1 MKKPVIICV
10 DDEQTI
16 LDSLEID
23 LLKAFEDKYLIETAQ
38 SGEEALELLSEL
50 LAEQYEV
57 PVVISDQIMPNM
69 KGDELLRSVH
79 AISPN
84 TLKIML
90 TGQADLEAV
99 ANAINYAKLYRYI
112 PKPWQCDDLKLTV
125 TEAIYRYFQDQKL
138 AEKQIELQEMNQE
151 LAKLN
156 RKQAMLIAKLHEN
169 ESRLTQYLEAMPL
182 GVCVLDANGQ
192 SFYANQKAREVFGKG
207 TVPHI
212 NSEQKAAIY
221 QFYKAGT
228 NQRCPVEDLPIMQAL
243 RGESVRTEG
252 VEIRTGDK
260 IIPVESW
267 ATPIYDSI
275 GDISYGII
283 AFTDITERKQAE
295 AALVQAEEKYRRIFE
310 NALEGIFQT
319 ATDGKLISAN
329 PALAQIYGYDSPEEL
344 LASVNDIER
353 QLYVEPNRRQ
363 EFFALMEQYGTLS
376 EFESEVYRRDGSII
390 WISEDARTVFDARGE
405 VLYYQGFAEDIT
417 LRRVVDVE
425 RLRFTNDL
433 EKALVAQEKLNE
445 ALSESESRLTQFLEA
460 MPVGIFVVDGKGK
473 PFYMNSWGERILAQG
488 LISDVGTDKFPEA
501 YHFYNAGTN
510 QLYPIDLQPIMR
522 ALRGEFVRMDDL
534 EIHGSDRIVPIE
546 VWATPIYDERKNIVY
561 AIAAFQDITERQE
574 VETERRQFTNELQKA
589 LAAEEKLTDAYGRF
603 VPHEFLH
610 FLGYESILEVKL
622 GDQVQKEMSVLFSDI
637 RDFTSLSETMTPAEN
652 FQFINAYLSRMEPA
666 ITQNFGFIDKYIG
679 DAIMALFDGSA
690 DDAVKAGIA
699 MLEELNE
706 YNISRNRPDCPPLQ
720 IGIGINTGS
729 LMLGTVGGQSRMDST
744 VISDA
749 VNLAS
754 RVETLTKEYGVSM
767 LITQNTFIELN
778 DIYDLRLIDR
788 VTVKGKS
795 QMVTVY
801 EVFAADPPELR
812 QKKLETKTL
821 FEEALVLYNSDRCVE
836 ATRFF
841 SGCLQINPTDNVAQ
855 IYMQR
860 CLKRVLPP
868 VIIPF

>member
-38 SGEEALELLSEL
+38 SGEEALELLAEL
-50 LAEQYEV
+50 LAQNYEV
-57 PVVISDQIMPNM
+57 PLIISDHIMPNM
-69 KGDELLRSVH
+69 KGDELLRNVH
-79 AISPN
+79 AISPKSL
-84 TLKIML
+84 TIML
-90 TGQADLEAV
+90 TGQANLEAV
-99 ANAINYAKLYRYI
+99 TNAINYAKLYRYI
-112 PKPWQCDDLKLTV
+112 AKPWQSDDLKLTA
-125 TEAIYRYFQDQKL
+125 TEAIYRYYQDKQL
-138 AEKQIELQEMNQE
+138 AEKQVELQEMNQE

-156 RKQAMLIAKLHEN
+156 RKQAMLIAALHEN

-228 NQRCPVEDLPIMQAL
+228 NERCPVEELPIMQAL
-243 RGESVRTEG
+243 RGENVRTEG
-252 VEIRTGDK
+252 VEIRTGNK
-260 IIPVESW
+260 VIPVESW

-295 AALVQAEEKYRRIFE
+295 TALVQAEEKYRQIFE

-319 ATDGKLISAN
+319 APDGKVLSAN
-329 PALAQIYGYDSPEEL
+329 PALAQIYGYDSHEEL
-344 LASVNDIER
+344 IANVNDIQREF
-353 QLYVEPNRRQ
+353 YVQPHRRQ
-363 EFFALMEQYGTLS
+363 EFFALMEQYGSVS
-376 EFESEVYRRDGSII
+376 EFESEVYRRDGSAI
-390 WISEDARTVFDARGE
+390 WISEDARTVFDASSE

-417 LRRVVDVE
+417 LRRLVDGE

-433 EKALVAQEKLNE
+433 EKALVAEEKLNE
-445 ALSESESRLTQFLEA
+445 ALLESENRLTQLLEA
-460 MPVGIFVVDGKGK
+460 VPVGIFVVDGIGK
-473 PFYMNSWGERILAQG
+473 PCYMNSWAEKILGKG
-488 LISDVGTDKFPEA
+488 LIFDVIPSTFSEV
-501 YHFYNAGTN
+501 YQTYCAGTN
-510 QLYPIDLQPIMR
+510 ELYPSEMQPIMR
-522 ALRGEFVRMDDL
+522 ALQGEVVHADDA
-534 EIHGSDRIVPIE
+534 EIHHPERIVPIE

-561 AIAAFQDITERQE
+561 AIAVFQDITERQE
-574 VETERRQFTNELQKA
+574 VETERQKFTNELEKA

-603 VPHEFLH
+603 VPHQFLH
-610 FLGYESILEVKL
+610 FLGYESILDVKL
-622 GDQVQKEMSVLFSDI
+622 GDQVQKEMSVMFSDI
-637 RDFTSLSETMTPAEN
+637 RDFTALSEQMNPEEN

-666 ITQNFGFIDKYIG
+666 ITKNFGFIDKYIG
-679 DAIMALFDGSA
+679 DAIMALFNDSA

-699 MLEELNE
+699 MLEQLNE
-706 YNISRNRPDCPPLQ
+706 YNSSRSRPDRPPLQ

-754 RVETLTKEYGVSM
+754 RVENLTKEYGVSM
-767 LITQNTFIELN
+767 LITDNTFIQLN
-778 DIYDLRLIDR
+778 DIYDFRLIDR

-795 QMVTVY
+795 QLVTIY
-801 EVFAADPPELR
+801 EIFTADPPEVR
-812 QKKLETKTL
+812 QKKLDTKIT
-821 FEEALVLYNSDRCVE
+821 FEEGLVLYNKQRFME
-836 ATRFF
+836 ARRLF
-841 SGCLQINPTDNVAQ
+841 SECKQINREDKVAQ

-860 CLKRVLPP
+860 CVKRA
-868 VIIPF
+868 IYSI

>member
-38 SGEEALELLSEL
+38 SGAEALELLSEL

-69 KGDELLRSVH
+69 KGDELLRSVY

-84 TLKIML
+84 SLKIML

-112 PKPWQCDDLKLTV
+112 PKPWQSEDLKLTV
-125 TEAIYRYFQDQKL
+125 TEAIYRYFQDKQL

-243 RGESVRTEG
+243 RGESVRTES

-344 LASVNDIER
+344 IASVNDIER
-353 QLYVEPNRRQ
+353 QFYVAPNRRQ

-417 LRRVVDVE
+417 LRRLVDVE

-473 PFYMNSWGERILAQG
+473 PFYMNSWGQRILAQG

-510 QLYPIDLQPIMR
+510 QLYPLDLQPIMR

-754 RVETLTKEYGVSM
+754 RVENLTKEYGVSM

-868 VIIPF
+868 T

>member
-69 KGDELLRSVH
+69 KGDELLRSIY

-243 RGESVRTEG
+243 RGESIRTEG

-344 LASVNDIER
+344 IASVNDIER

-363 EFFALMEQYGTLS
+363 EFFALMEKYGSLS

-433 EKALVAQEKLNE
+433 ENALVAQEKLNE

-473 PFYMNSWGERILAQG
+473 PFYMNSWGQRILAQG
-488 LISDVGTDKFPEA
+488 LISDVGTDQFPEA
-501 YHFYNAGTN
+501 YHFYDAGTN

-574 VETERRQFTNELQKA
+574 VETERCQFTNELQKA

-699 MLEELNE
+699 MLKELYE

-754 RVETLTKEYGVSM
+754 RVENLTKEYGVSM
-767 LITQNTFIELN
+767 LITHNTFIELN

-821 FEEALVLYNSDRCVE
+821 FEQALVLYNSDRCVE

-868 VIIPF
+868 T

>member
-57 PVVISDQIMPNM
+57 PLVISDQIMPNM
-69 KGDELLRSVH
+69 KGDELLRRVH

-112 PKPWQCDDLKLTV
+112 PKPWQCEDLKLTV
-125 TEAIYRYFQDQKL
+125 TEAIYRYFQDKQL

-192 SFYANQKAREVFGKG
+192 SFYANQKARKVFGKG

-344 LASVNDIER
+344 IASVNDIER
-353 QLYVEPNRRQ
+353 QFYVAPNRRQ
-363 EFFALMEQYGTLS
+363 EFLALMEKYGTLS

-425 RLRFTNDL
+425 RLKFTNDL
-433 EKALVAQEKLNE
+433 ETALVAQEKLNE

-501 YHFYNAGTN
+501 YHFYDAGTN

-679 DAIMALFDGSA
+679 DAIMALFNGSA

-778 DIYDLRLIDR
+778 DFYDLRLIDR

-868 VIIPF
+868 T

>member
-57 PVVISDQIMPNM
+57 PLVISDQIMPNM

-112 PKPWQCDDLKLTV
+112 PKPWQCDDLKLTA

-344 LASVNDIER
+344 IASVNDIER

-363 EFFALMEQYGTLS
+363 EFFALMEKYGTLS

-417 LRRVVDVE
+417 LRRLVDVE

-666 ITQNFGFIDKYIG
+666 ITHNFGFIDKYIG

-778 DIYDLRLIDR
+778 DFYDLRLIDR

-868 VIIPF
+868 A

>member
-10 DDEQTI
+10 DDEPTI

-57 PVVISDQIMPNM
+57 PLVISDHIMPNM

-90 TGQADLEAV
+90 TGQADLDAV

-112 PKPWQCDDLKLTV
+112 PKPWQSDDLKLTV
-125 TEAIYRYFQDQKL
+125 TEAIYRYFQDKQL

-151 LAKLN
+151 LAKLS

-228 NQRCPVEDLPIMQAL
+228 NERCPVEELPIMRAL
-243 RGESVRTEG
+243 RGENVRTES
-252 VEIRTGDK
+252 VEIRTGNK

-267 ATPIYDSI
+267 ATPIYDSL

-319 ATDGKLISAN
+319 SPDGNLISAN

-344 LASVNDIER
+344 MASVNDIEW
-353 QLYVEPNRRQ
+353 QLYVLPHRRQ
-363 EFFALMEQYGTLS
+363 EFFALMEQYGTVS

-390 WISEDARTVFDARGE
+390 WISEDARTVFDASDE

-417 LRRVVDVE
+417 LRRLVDVE

-433 EKALVAQEKLNE
+433 ETALIAEEKLNE
-445 ALSESESRLTQFLEA
+445 ALSESENRLSQLLEA
-460 MPVGIFVVDGKGK
+460 VPVGIFVVDAVGK
-473 PFYMNSWGERILAQG
+473 PCYMNSWAQKILGKG
-488 LISDVGTDKFPEA
+488 LVSDVVASNLPEV
-501 YHFYNAGTN
+501 YQTYCAGSN
-510 QLYPIDLQPIMR
+510 ELYPRELQPIVR
-522 ALRGEFVRMDDL
+522 ALRGEVVHVDDA
-534 EIHGSDRIVPIE
+534 EIHRPDRIVPIE

-561 AIAAFQDITERQE
+561 AIAVFQDITERQE
-574 VETERRQFTNELQKA
+574 VETERRQFTDELKKA

-603 VPHEFLH
+603 VPHQFLH
-610 FLGYESILEVKL
+610 FLGYESILDVKL

-637 RDFTSLSETMTPAEN
+637 RDFTALSETMNPAEN

-666 ITQNFGFIDKYIG
+666 ITENFGFIDKYIG
-679 DAIMALFDGSA
+679 DAIMALFNGSA

-699 MLEELNE
+699 MLEQLNE
-706 YNISRNRPDCPPLQ
+706 YNMSRTRPDRPPLQ

-754 RVETLTKEYGVSM
+754 RVENLTKEYGVSM
-767 LITQNTFIELN
+767 LITHNTFIQLN
-778 DIYDLRLIDR
+778 DVYDFRLIDR

-795 QMVTVY
+795 RMVTIY
-801 EVFAADPPELR
+801 EVFAADPPEMR
-812 QKKLETKTL
+812 QKKLDTKTT
-821 FEEALVLYNSDRCVE
+821 FEQGLVFYNSDRFVE
-836 ATRFF
+836 ATRLF
-841 SGCLQINPTDNVAQ
+841 SACLQINPRDKVAQ
-855 IYMQR
+855 IYIQR
-860 CLKRVLPP
+860 CLKLAIAPK
-868 VIIPF
+868 

>member
-57 PVVISDQIMPNM
+57 PLVISDQIMPNM

-99 ANAINYAKLYRYI
+99 VNAINYAKLYRYI
-112 PKPWQCDDLKLTV
+112 PKPWQCDDLKLTA
-125 TEAIYRYFQDQKL
+125 TEAIYRYFQDKKL

-363 EFFALMEQYGTLS
+363 EFFALMEKYGTLS

-433 EKALVAQEKLNE
+433 ENALVAQEKLNE

-460 MPVGIFVVDGKGK
+460 MPVGIFVVDGNGK

-679 DAIMALFDGSA
+679 DAIMALFNGSA

-706 YNISRNRPDCPPLQ
+706 YNISRNRADCPPLQ

-778 DIYDLRLIDR
+778 DFYDLRLIDR

-821 FEEALVLYNSDRCVE
+821 FEQALVLYNSDRCVE

-868 VIIPF
+868 T

>member
-23 LLKAFEDKYLIETAQ
+23 LLKAFEDKYLIETAE

-57 PVVISDQIMPNM
+57 PLVISDHIMPNM
-69 KGDELLRSVH
+69 KGDRLLRSVH
-79 AISPN
+79 AISPKS
-84 TLKIML
+84 LKIML

-112 PKPWQCDDLKLTV
+112 PKPWQSDDLKLTV
-125 TEAIYRYFQDQKL
+125 TEAIYRYFQDKQL

-156 RKQAMLIAKLHEN
+156 RKQAMLISKLHEN

-212 NSEQKAAIY
+212 NAEQKAAIY

-228 NQRCPVEDLPIMQAL
+228 NQRCPVEELPIMRAL
-243 RGESVRTEG
+243 RGENVRTEG
-252 VEIRTGDK
+252 VEIRTANK

-267 ATPIYDSI
+267 ATPIYDSV
-275 GDISYGII
+275 GEISYAII
-283 AFTDITERKQAE
+283 AFTDITERKEAE
-295 AALVQAEEKYRRIFE
+295 AALIQAEEKYRGIFE

-319 ATDGKLISAN
+319 TPDGHFISVN
-329 PALAQIYGYDSPEEL
+329 PALAQIYGYDSPAEL
-344 LASVNDIER
+344 IARVNDIEQ
-353 QLYVEPNRRQ
+353 QLYVQPNRRQ
-363 EFFALMEQYGTLS
+363 EFLALIEKHGTLS
-376 EFESEVYRRDGSII
+376 EFESQVYRKDGSAI
-390 WISEDARTVFDARGE
+390 WISEYARTVYDANGK

-417 LRRVVDVE
+417 LRRQVEVE

-433 EKALVAQEKLNE
+433 EKALVAEEKLNE
-445 ALSESESRLTQFLEA
+445 ALSESENRLTQLLEA
-460 MPVGIFVVDGKGK
+460 VPVGIFVVDSRGK
-473 PFYMNSWGERILAQG
+473 PCYMNSGGAKIFGKG
-488 LISDVGTDKFPEA
+488 LVEDVYCDQLSEVYQA
-501 YHFYNAGTN
+501 YYAGSN
-510 QLYPIDLQPIMR
+510 QLYHADRQPIVR
-522 ALRGEFVRMDDL
+522 ALRGEIVRIDDI
-534 EIHGSDRIVPIE
+534 EIHRSDGIVPIE

-561 AIAAFQDITERQE
+561 AIAAFQDITERQQ
-574 VETERRQFTNELQKA
+574 VEKERGQFTNELEKA
-589 LAAEEKLTDAYGRF
+589 LVAEEKLTDAYGRF
-603 VPHEFLH
+603 VPHQFLH
-610 FLGYESILEVKL
+610 FLGYESILDVKL

-637 RDFTSLSETMTPAEN
+637 RDFTSLSETMTPEEN

-666 ITQNFGFIDKYIG
+666 ITENFGFIDKYIG
-679 DAIMALFDGSA
+679 DAIMALFNGSA

-699 MLEELNE
+699 MLEQLNE
-706 YNISRNRPDCPPLQ
+706 YNYTRYRPDRAPLQ
-720 IGIGINTGS
+720 IGIGINTGT

-754 RVETLTKEYGVSM
+754 RVENLTKEYGVSM
-767 LITQNTFIELN
+767 LITHNTFVQLNEL
-778 DIYDLRLIDR
+778 YDFRLIDR
-788 VTVKGKS
+788 VKVKGKS

-801 EVFAADPPELR
+801 EIFAADPLELR
-812 QKKLETKTL
+812 QKKLETKTM
-821 FEEALVLYNSDRCVE
+821 FEQALVLYNINRFVE
-836 ATRFF
+836 ATKLF
-841 SGCLQINPTDNVAQ
+841 SACLQINPRDKVAQ

-860 CLKRVLPP
+860 CLKRAIAPA
-868 VIIPF
+868 

>member
-57 PVVISDQIMPNM
+57 PLVISDQIMPNM

-90 TGQADLEAV
+90 TAQADLEAV
-99 ANAINYAKLYRYI
+99 VNAINYAKLYRYI
-112 PKPWQCDDLKLTV
+112 PKPWQCDDLKLTA

-228 NQRCPVEDLPIMQAL
+228 NQRCPVEDLPIMRAL

-344 LASVNDIER
+344 IASVNDIER

-363 EFFALMEQYGTLS
+363 EFLELMEKYGTLS

-460 MPVGIFVVDGKGK
+460 MPVGIFVVDGNGK
-473 PFYMNSWGERILAQG
+473 PFYMNSWGERILVQG

-501 YHFYNAGTN
+501 YHFYKAGTN

-522 ALRGEFVRMDDL
+522 ALRGEFVRLDDL

-561 AIAAFQDITERQE
+561 AIAAFQDITERQK

-622 GDQVQKEMSVLFSDI
+622 GDQVRKEMSVLFSDI

-666 ITQNFGFIDKYIG
+666 ITDNFGFIDKYIG
-679 DAIMALFDGSA
+679 DAVMALFDGSA

-778 DIYDLRLIDR
+778 DFYDLRLIDR

-821 FEEALVLYNSDRCVE
+821 FEQALVLYNSDRCVE

-841 SGCLQINPTDNVAQ
+841 SGCLQINPRDNVAQ

-860 CLKRVLPP
+860 CLKRVIPP
-868 VIIPF
+868 A

>member
-57 PVVISDQIMPNM
+57 PLVISDQIMPNM
-69 KGDELLRSVH
+69 KGDELLRSIY

-99 ANAINYAKLYRYI
+99 VNAINYAKLYRYI
-112 PKPWQCDDLKLTV
+112 PKPWQCDDLKLTA

-228 NQRCPVEDLPIMQAL
+228 NQRCPVEDLPIMRAL

-252 VEIRTGDK
+252 VEIRTGDT

-344 LASVNDIER
+344 IASVNDIER
-353 QLYVEPNRRQ
+353 QFYVEPNRRQ
-363 EFFALMEQYGTLS
+363 EFFAMMEKYGTLS

-561 AIAAFQDITERQE
+561 AIAAFQDITERRE

-754 RVETLTKEYGVSM
+754 RVENLTKEYGVSM

-821 FEEALVLYNSDRCVE
+821 FEQALVLYNSDRCVE

-868 VIIPF
+868 T

>member
-57 PVVISDQIMPNM
+57 PLVISDQIMPNM

-99 ANAINYAKLYRYI
+99 VNAINYAKLYRYI
-112 PKPWQCDDLKLTV
+112 PKPWQCDDLKLTA

-243 RGESVRTEG
+243 RGESVRTES

-275 GDISYGII
+275 GDIAYGII
-283 AFTDITERKQAE
+283 AFTDITERKRAE

-344 LASVNDIER
+344 IASVNDIER
-353 QLYVEPNRRQ
+353 QFYVAPNRRQ
-363 EFFALMEQYGTLS
+363 EFFALMKQYGTLS

-501 YHFYNAGTN
+501 YHFYDAGTN

-589 LAAEEKLTDAYGRF
+589 LAAAEKLTDAYGRF

-679 DAIMALFDGSA
+679 DAIMALFNGSA

-754 RVETLTKEYGVSM
+754 RVENLTKEYGVSM

-778 DIYDLRLIDR
+778 DFYDLRLIDR

-821 FEEALVLYNSDRCVE
+821 FEQALVLYNSDRCVE

-868 VIIPF
+868 A

>member
-69 KGDELLRSVH
+69 KGDELLRSVY

-84 TLKIML
+84 SLKIML

-112 PKPWQCDDLKLTV
+112 PKPWQCEDLKLTV
-125 TEAIYRYFQDQKL
+125 TEAIYRYFQDKQL

-363 EFFALMEQYGTLS
+363 EFFALMEKYGTLS

-433 EKALVAQEKLNE
+433 ETALVAQEKLNE
-445 ALSESESRLTQFLEA
+445 ALLESESRLTQFLEA

-510 QLYPIDLQPIMR
+510 QLYPLDLQPIMR

-699 MLEELNE
+699 MLEELYE

-778 DIYDLRLIDR
+778 DFYDLRLIDR

-868 VIIPF
+868 V

>member
-10 DDEQTI
+10 DDEPTI

-57 PVVISDQIMPNM
+57 PLVISDHIMPNM

-112 PKPWQCDDLKLTV
+112 PKPWQSDDLKLTV
-125 TEAIYRYFQDQKL
+125 TEAIYRYFQDKQL
-138 AEKQIELQEMNQE
+138 AEKQVELQDMNQE
-151 LAKLN
+151 LAKLS

-228 NQRCPVEDLPIMQAL
+228 DRRCPVEELPIMRAL
-243 RGESVRTEG
+243 RGENVRTED
-252 VEIRTGDK
+252 VEIRTGNK

-319 ATDGKLISAN
+319 APDGTLISAN

-344 LASVNDIER
+344 MASVNDIQR
-353 QLYVEPNRRQ
+353 QLYVEPHRRQ
-363 EFFALMEQYGTLS
+363 EFFALMKQYGTVS

-417 LRRVVDVE
+417 LRRLVDVE

-433 EKALVAQEKLNE
+433 EKALIAEEKLNE
-445 ALSESESRLTQFLEA
+445 ALSESENRLSQLLEA
-460 MPVGIFVVDGKGK
+460 VPVGIFVVDAVGK
-473 PFYMNSWGERILAQG
+473 PCYMNSWAEKILGKG
-488 LISDVGTDKFPEA
+488 LVSDVVASNLPEV
-501 YHFYNAGTN
+501 YQTYCAGSN
-510 QLYPIDLQPIMR
+510 ELYPRELQPIVR
-522 ALRGEFVRMDDL
+522 ALRGEVVHVDDA
-534 EIHGSDRIVPIE
+534 EIHHPDRIVPIE

-561 AIAAFQDITERQE
+561 AIAVFQDITERQE
-574 VETERRQFTNELQKA
+574 VETERRQFTDELEKA

-637 RDFTSLSETMTPAEN
+637 RDFTTLSETMNPAEN

-666 ITQNFGFIDKYIG
+666 ITENFGFIDKYIG
-679 DAIMALFDGSA
+679 DAIMALFNGSA

-699 MLEELNE
+699 MLEQLNE
-706 YNISRNRPDCPPLQ
+706 YNSSRSQPDRPPLQ

-754 RVETLTKEYGVSM
+754 RVENLTKEYGVSM
-767 LITQNTFIELN
+767 LITHNTFIQLT
-778 DIYDLRLIDR
+778 DIYDFRLIDR

-795 QMVTVY
+795 RMVTIY
-801 EVFAADPPELR
+801 EIFTADPPELR
-812 QKKLETKTL
+812 QKKLDTKTI
-821 FEEALVLYNSDRCVE
+821 FEKALALYNNERFVE
-836 ATRFF
+836 ARRLF
-841 SGCLQINPTDNVAQ
+841 SECKQINREDKVVQ

-860 CLKRVLPP
+860 CVKRA
-868 VIIPF
+868 IYSI

>member
-57 PVVISDQIMPNM
+57 PLVISDQIMPNM

-84 TLKIML
+84 SLKIML

-99 ANAINYAKLYRYI
+99 VNAINYAKLYRYI
-112 PKPWQCDDLKLTV
+112 PKPWQCDDFKLTV

-207 TVPHI
+207 SVPHI

-221 QFYKAGT
+221 QFYKTGT
-228 NQRCPVEDLPIMQAL
+228 NQRCPVEDLPIMRAL

-353 QLYVEPNRRQ
+353 PLYVEPNRRQ
-363 EFFALMEQYGTLS
+363 EFLALMEKYGTLS
-376 EFESEVYRRDGSII
+376 EFESEVYRQDGSII

-433 EKALVAQEKLNE
+433 ETALVAQEKLNE

-501 YHFYNAGTN
+501 YNFYNAGTN

-574 VETERRQFTNELQKA
+574 VETQRRQFTNELQKA

-610 FLGYESILEVKL
+610 FLGYESIVEVKL

-767 LITQNTFIELN
+767 LITQYTFIELN

-821 FEEALVLYNSDRCVE
+821 FEQALVLYNSDRCVE

-868 VIIPF
+868 T

>member
-69 KGDELLRSVH
+69 KGDELLRSVY

-84 TLKIML
+84 SLKIML

-112 PKPWQCDDLKLTV
+112 PKPWQCEDLKLTV
-125 TEAIYRYFQDQKL
+125 TEAIYRYFQDKQL

-192 SFYANQKAREVFGKG
+192 SFYANQKARKVFGEG

-275 GDISYGII
+275 GDIAYGII
-283 AFTDITERKQAE
+283 AFTDITERKRAE

-344 LASVNDIER
+344 IASVNDIER
-353 QLYVEPNRRQ
+353 QFYVAPNRRQ
-363 EFFALMEQYGTLS
+363 EFLALMEQYGTLS

-417 LRRVVDVE
+417 LRRLVDVE

-699 MLEELNE
+699 MLQELYE

-821 FEEALVLYNSDRCVE
+821 FEQALVLYNSDRCVE

-868 VIIPF
+868 T

>member
-69 KGDELLRSVH
+69 KGDELLRSVY

-99 ANAINYAKLYRYI
+99 VNAINYAKLYRYI
-112 PKPWQCDDLKLTV
+112 PKPWQCEDLKLTV
-125 TEAIYRYFQDQKL
+125 TEAIYRYFQDKQL
-138 AEKQIELQEMNQE
+138 AEKQLELQEMNQE

-182 GVCVLDANGQ
+182 GVCVIDANGQ
-192 SFYANQKAREVFGKG
+192 SFYANQKARKVFGKG

-267 ATPIYDSI
+267 ATPIYDSL

-344 LASVNDIER
+344 LASVNDMER

-425 RLRFTNDL
+425 RLKFTNDL

-445 ALSESESRLTQFLEA
+445 ALLESENRLTQLLEA
-460 MPVGIFVVDGKGK
+460 VPVGIFVVDGIGK
-473 PFYMNSWGERILAQG
+473 PCYINSWAEKILG
-488 LISDVGTDKFPEA
+488 KSLVSDVVPGNLSEVYQTYCGGSNE
-501 YHFYNAGTN
+501 
-510 QLYPIDLQPIMR
+510 LYPIEIQPIMR
-522 ALRGEFVRMDDL
+522 ALRGEVVRVDDA
-534 EIHGSDRIVPIE
+534 EIHRPDKIVPIE

-699 MLEELNE
+699 MLEELYE
-706 YNISRNRPDCPPLQ
+706 YNISRNRPDDPPLQ

-778 DIYDLRLIDR
+778 DFYDLRLIDR

-868 VIIPF
+868 V

>member
-23 LLKAFEDKYLIETAQ
+23 LLKAFEDKYLIETAE

-57 PVVISDQIMPNM
+57 PLVISDHIMPNM

-84 TLKIML
+84 SLKIML

-112 PKPWQCDDLKLTV
+112 PKPWQSDDLKLTV
-125 TEAIYRYFQDQKL
+125 TEAIYRYFQDKQL
-138 AEKQIELQEMNQE
+138 AEKQVELQEMNQE
-151 LAKLN
+151 LAKLS
-156 RKQAMLIAKLHEN
+156 RKQAMLISKLHEN

-192 SFYANQKAREVFGKG
+192 SFYANQKAREIFGKG

-228 NQRCPVEDLPIMQAL
+228 DRRCPVEELPIMRAL
-243 RGESVRTEG
+243 RGENVRTED
-252 VEIRTGDK
+252 VEIRTGNK

-319 ATDGKLISAN
+319 APDGKLISAN

-344 LASVNDIER
+344 MASVNDIDR
-353 QLYVEPNRRQ
+353 QLYVMPHRRQ
-363 EFFALMEQYGTLS
+363 EFFALMEQYGTVS

-390 WISEDARTVFDARGE
+390 WISEDARTVFDASGE

-417 LRRVVDVE
+417 LRRLVDVE

-433 EKALVAQEKLNE
+433 ETALIAEEKLNE
-445 ALSESESRLTQFLEA
+445 ALCESENRLTQLLEA
-460 MPVGIFVVDGKGK
+460 VPVGIFVVDAVGK
-473 PFYMNSWGERILAQG
+473 PCYMNSWAEKILGKG
-488 LISDVGTDKFPEA
+488 LVSDVVASNLPEV
-501 YHFYNAGTN
+501 YQTYCAGSN
-510 QLYPIDLQPIMR
+510 ELYPRDLQPIVR
-522 ALRGEFVRMDDL
+522 ALRGEVVHVDDA
-534 EIHGSDRIVPIE
+534 EIHHPDRIVPIE
-546 VWATPIYDERKNIVY
+546 VWGTPIYDERKNIVY
-561 AIAAFQDITERQE
+561 AIAVFQDITERQE
-574 VETERRQFTNELQKA
+574 VETERRQFTNELEKA

-610 FLGYESILEVKL
+610 FLGYESILDVKL

-637 RDFTSLSETMTPAEN
+637 RDFTALSESMSPAEN

-666 ITQNFGFIDKYIG
+666 ITENFGFIDKYIG
-679 DAIMALFDGSA
+679 DAIMALFNGSA

-699 MLEELNE
+699 MLEQLNE
-706 YNISRNRPDCPPLQ
+706 YNISRTTPDRPPLQ

-754 RVETLTKEYGVSM
+754 RVENLTKEYGISM
-767 LITQNTFIELN
+767 LITHNTFIQLN
-778 DIYDLRLIDR
+778 DVYDFRLIDR

-795 QMVTVY
+795 RMVTIY
-801 EVFAADPPELR
+801 EVFAADPPQLR
-812 QKKLETKTL
+812 QKKLETKTI
-821 FEEALVLYNSDRCVE
+821 FEQALIFYNSDRFVE
-836 ATRFF
+836 ATRLF
-841 SGCLQINPTDNVAQ
+841 SACLQINPGDRVAQ
-855 IYMQR
+855 IYIKR
-860 CLKRVLPP
+860 CVKRAIAPA
-868 VIIPF
+868 

>member
-57 PVVISDQIMPNM
+57 PLVISDQIMPNM

-99 ANAINYAKLYRYI
+99 VNAINYAKLYRYI
-112 PKPWQCDDLKLTV
+112 PKPWQCDDLKLTA

-344 LASVNDIER
+344 IASVNDIER

-363 EFFALMEQYGTLS
+363 EFFALMEKYGTLS

-778 DIYDLRLIDR
+778 DFYDLRLIDR

-868 VIIPF
+868 A

>member
-57 PVVISDQIMPNM
+57 PLVISDHIMPNM

-79 AISPN
+79 AISPKS
-84 TLKIML
+84 LKIML

-112 PKPWQCDDLKLTV
+112 PKPWQSDDLKLTV
-125 TEAIYRYFQDQKL
+125 TEAIYRYFQDKQL

-151 LAKLN
+151 LARLN

-221 QFYKAGT
+221 QFYKTGT
-228 NQRCPVEDLPIMQAL
+228 DRRCPVEELPIMQAL
-243 RGESVRTEG
+243 RGENVRTEG
-252 VEIRTGDK
+252 VEIRTGNK

-267 ATPIYDSI
+267 ATPIYDSL

-283 AFTDITERKQAE
+283 AFTDITERKEAE
-295 AALVQAEEKYRRIFE
+295 VALVQAEEKYRGIFE

-319 ATDGKLISAN
+319 APDGNLISVN

-344 LASVNDIER
+344 IASVNDIER
-353 QLYVEPNRRQ
+353 QLYVLPHRRQ
-363 EFFALMEQYGTLS
+363 EFFVLMEKYGTVS

-390 WISEDARTVFDARGE
+390 WISEDARTVFDASGE

-417 LRRVVDVE
+417 LRRLVDVE

-433 EKALVAQEKLNE
+433 EKALVAEEKLNA
-445 ALSESESRLTQFLEA
+445 ALSESENRLTQLLEA
-460 MPVGIFVVDGKGK
+460 VPVGIFVVDAVGK
-473 PFYMNSWGERILAQG
+473 PCYMNSWAEKILGKG
-488 LISDVGTDKFPEA
+488 LFSDVAASNLAEVYQT
-501 YHFYNAGTN
+501 YCAGSN
-510 QLYPIDLQPIMR
+510 ELYPIEIQPIVR
-522 ALRGEFVRMDDL
+522 ALRGEVVHVDDA
-534 EIHGSDRIVPIE
+534 EIHRRDRIVPIE
-546 VWATPIYDERKNIVY
+546 IWATPIYDERKNIVY
-561 AIAAFQDITERQE
+561 AIAVFQDITERQE
-574 VETERRQFTNELQKA
+574 VETERRQFTDELEKA

-603 VPHEFLH
+603 VPHQFLH
-610 FLGYESILEVKL
+610 FLGYESILDVKL

-637 RDFTSLSETMTPAEN
+637 RDFTALSETMNPEEN
-652 FQFINAYLSRMEPA
+652 FKFINGYLSRMEPA
-666 ITQNFGFIDKYIG
+666 ITENFGFIDKYIG
-679 DAIMALFDGSA
+679 DAIMALFNGSA

-699 MLEELNE
+699 MLEQLNE
-706 YNISRNRPDCPPLQ
+706 YNISRNRPDRPPLQ

-754 RVETLTKEYGVSM
+754 RVENLTKEYGVSM
-767 LITQNTFIELN
+767 LITHHTFIQLN
-778 DIYDLRLIDR
+778 DVYDFRLIDR

-795 QMVTVY
+795 QMVTIY
-801 EVFAADPPELR
+801 EVFAADPPQLR
-812 QKKLETKTL
+812 QKKLETKTT
-821 FEEALVLYNSDRCVE
+821 FEQALVFYNSDRFVE
-836 ATRFF
+836 ATRLF
-841 SGCLQINPTDNVAQ
+841 SACLQINPKDKVAQ

-860 CLKRVLPP
+860 CVKRAIAPT
-868 VIIPF
+868 

>member
-57 PVVISDQIMPNM
+57 PLVISDHIMPNM
-69 KGDELLRSVH
+69 KGDELLRRVH

-99 ANAINYAKLYRYI
+99 VNAINYAKLYRYI
-112 PKPWQCDDLKLTV
+112 PKPWQCDDLKLTA

-228 NQRCPVEDLPIMQAL
+228 NQRCSVEDLPIMQAL

-344 LASVNDIER
+344 IASVNDIER

-363 EFFALMEQYGTLS
+363 EFFALMEKYGTLS

-561 AIAAFQDITERQE
+561 AIAAFQDITERQK
-574 VETERRQFTNELQKA
+574 VETERCQFTNELQKA

-706 YNISRNRPDCPPLQ
+706 YNISRNRPDDPPLQ

-754 RVETLTKEYGVSM
+754 RVENLTKEYGVSM

-778 DIYDLRLIDR
+778 DFYDLRLIDR

-868 VIIPF
+868 A

>member
-69 KGDELLRSVH
+69 KGDELLRSVY

-228 NQRCPVEDLPIMQAL
+228 NQRCPVEDLPIMRAL

-344 LASVNDIER
+344 IASVNDIER

-363 EFFALMEQYGTLS
+363 EFFALMEKYGTLS

-390 WISEDARTVFDARGE
+390 WISEDARTVFDAKGE

-417 LRRVVDVE
+417 LRRLVDVE

-473 PFYMNSWGERILAQG
+473 PFYMNSWGARILAQG

-510 QLYPIDLQPIMR
+510 QLYPIELQPIMR

-574 VETERRQFTNELQKA
+574 VETERRQFTNELEKA

-699 MLEELNE
+699 MLEELYE
-706 YNISRNRPDCPPLQ
+706 YNISRNRPDDPPLQ

-778 DIYDLRLIDR
+778 DFYDLRLIDR

-868 VIIPF
+868 T

>member
-38 SGEEALELLSEL
+38 SGEEALELLLEL

-57 PVVISDQIMPNM
+57 PLVISDHIMPNM

-79 AISPN
+79 TISPKS
-84 TLKIML
+84 LKIML

-112 PKPWQCDDLKLTV
+112 PKPWQPDDLKLTV
-125 TEAIYRYFQDQKL
+125 TEAIYRYFQDKQL
-138 AEKQIELQEMNQE
+138 AEKQIELQDMNQE
-151 LAKLN
+151 LAKLS

-228 NQRCPVEDLPIMQAL
+228 DQRCPVEELPIMQAL
-243 RGESVRTEG
+243 RGASVRTEG
-252 VEIRTGDK
+252 VEIRTGNK
-260 IIPVESW
+260 VIPVESW
-267 ATPIYDSI
+267 ATPIYDSL

-319 ATDGKLISAN
+319 APDGTLISAN
-329 PALAQIYGYDSPEEL
+329 PALAQIYGYDSPQEL
-344 LASVNDIER
+344 MAAVNNIER
-353 QLYVEPNRRQ
+353 QLYVQPHRRQ
-363 EFFALMEQYGTLS
+363 EFLALMKKYGTVS

-390 WISEDARTVFDARGE
+390 WISEDARAVCDARSE
-405 VLYYQGFAEDIT
+405 LLYYQGFAEDIT
-417 LRRVVDVE
+417 LRRLVDVE
-425 RLRFTNDL
+425 RLKFTNDL
-433 EKALVAQEKLNE
+433 EKALVAEEKLNE
-445 ALSESESRLTQFLEA
+445 ALSESENRLTQLLEA
-460 MPVGIFVVDGKGK
+460 VPVGIFVVDGIGK
-473 PFYMNSWGERILAQG
+473 PCYMNSWAEKILGKG
-488 LISDVGTDKFPEA
+488 LVSEVVSNHLPEI
-501 YHFYNAGTN
+501 YQTYCAGSN
-510 QLYPIDLQPIMR
+510 ELYPGEMQPIAR
-522 ALRGEFVRMDDL
+522 ALRGEVVHADDG
-534 EIHGSDRIVPIE
+534 EIHRPERIVPIE

-574 VETERRQFTNELQKA
+574 LETERRQFTNELEKA

-637 RDFTSLSETMTPAEN
+637 RDFTALSETMTPQEN
-652 FQFINAYLSRMEPA
+652 FQFINSYLSRMEPA
-666 ITQNFGFIDKYIG
+666 ITENFGFIDKYIG
-679 DAIMALFDGSA
+679 DAIMALFNGSA

-699 MLEELNE
+699 MLQQLND
-706 YNISRNRPDCPPLQ
+706 YNISRTTPDRPPLQ

-744 VISDA
+744 VISDS

-754 RVETLTKEYGVSM
+754 RVENLTKEYGVSM
-767 LITQNTFIELN
+767 LITHHTFIQLT
-778 DIYDLRLIDR
+778 DVYDFRLIDR

-795 QMVTVY
+795 RMVTVY

-812 QKKLETKTL
+812 QKKLETKTM
-821 FEEALVLYNSDRCVE
+821 FEQALVFYNSDRYVE
-836 ATRFF
+836 ATRLF
-841 SGCLQINPTDNVAQ
+841 SACLQINPGDKVAH

-860 CLKRVLPP
+860 CMKRAIAAP
-868 VIIPF
+868 

>member
-38 SGEEALELLSEL
+38 SGAEALELLSEL

-69 KGDELLRSVH
+69 KGDELLRSVY

-84 TLKIML
+84 SLKIML

-112 PKPWQCDDLKLTV
+112 PKPWQSEDLKLTV
-125 TEAIYRYFQDQKL
+125 TEAIYRYFQDKQL

-344 LASVNDIER
+344 IASVNDIER
-353 QLYVEPNRRQ
+353 QFYVAPNRRQ

-417 LRRVVDVE
+417 LRRLVDVE

-501 YHFYNAGTN
+501 YHFYDAGSN

-574 VETERRQFTNELQKA
+574 VETERRQFTNELEKA

-637 RDFTSLSETMTPAEN
+637 RDFTSLSETMNPEEN

-754 RVETLTKEYGVSM
+754 RVENLTKEYGVSM
-767 LITQNTFIELN
+767 LITHNTFIELN

-868 VIIPF
+868 T

>member
-50 LAEQYEV
+50 LEDQYEV
-57 PVVISDQIMPNM
+57 PLVISDHIMPNM

-90 TGQADLEAV
+90 TGQAALEAV
-99 ANAINYAKLYRYI
+99 VNAINYAKLYRYI
-112 PKPWQCDDLKLTV
+112 PKPWQCDDLKLTA

-138 AEKQIELQEMNQE
+138 AEKQRELQEMNQE

-363 EFFALMEQYGTLS
+363 EFLALMEKYGTLS

-473 PFYMNSWGERILAQG
+473 PFYMNSWGQRILAQG

-699 MLEELNE
+699 MLEELYE

-754 RVETLTKEYGVSM
+754 RVENLTKEYGVSM

-821 FEEALVLYNSDRCVE
+821 FEQALVLYNSDRCVE

-868 VIIPF
+868 T

>member
-50 LAEQYEV
+50 LGEQYEV

-84 TLKIML
+84 SLKIML

-99 ANAINYAKLYRYI
+99 VNAINYAKLYRYI
-112 PKPWQCDDLKLTV
+112 PKPWQCDDFKLTV

-169 ESRLTQYLEAMPL
+169 ESRLTQYLEAIPL

-221 QFYKAGT
+221 QFYKTGT
-228 NQRCPVEDLPIMQAL
+228 NQRCPVEDLPIMRAL

-260 IIPVESW
+260 IIPVESC

-344 LASVNDIER
+344 LASVNGIER

-363 EFFALMEQYGTLS
+363 EFLALMEKYGALS
-376 EFESEVYRRDGSII
+376 EFESEVYRQDGSII

-433 EKALVAQEKLNE
+433 ETALVAQEKLNE

-561 AIAAFQDITERQE
+561 AIAAFQDITERRE

-589 LAAEEKLTDAYGRF
+589 LAAEEKLTDACGRF

-610 FLGYESILEVKL
+610 FLGYESIVEVKL

-666 ITQNFGFIDKYIG
+666 ITDNFGFIDKYIG

-754 RVETLTKEYGVSM
+754 RVESLTKEDGVSM

-821 FEEALVLYNSDRCVE
+821 FEQALVLYNSDRCVE

-868 VIIPF
+868 T

>member
-57 PVVISDQIMPNM
+57 PLVISDHIMPSM

-99 ANAINYAKLYRYI
+99 VNAINYAKLYRYI
-112 PKPWQCDDLKLTV
+112 PKPWQCDDFKLTV

-207 TVPHI
+207 SVPHI

-228 NQRCPVEDLPIMQAL
+228 NQRCPVEDLPIMRAL
-243 RGESVRTEG
+243 RGESIRTEG

-329 PALAQIYGYDSPEEL
+329 PALAQIYGYDSPEKL

-363 EFFALMEQYGTLS
+363 EFLALMKKYGTLS

-488 LISDVGTDKFPEA
+488 LISDVGTDNFPEA

-534 EIHGSDRIVPIE
+534 EIHGPDLIVPIE

-666 ITQNFGFIDKYIG
+666 ITDNFGFIDKYIG

-821 FEEALVLYNSDRCVE
+821 FEQALVLYNSDRCVE

-868 VIIPF
+868 A

>member
-69 KGDELLRSVH
+69 KGDELLRRVH

-112 PKPWQCDDLKLTV
+112 PKPWQCEDLKLTV
-125 TEAIYRYFQDQKL
+125 TEAIYRYFQDKQL

-344 LASVNDIER
+344 LANVNDIER

-363 EFFALMEQYGTLS
+363 EFLALMEKYGTLS

-433 EKALVAQEKLNE
+433 EEALVAQEKLNE

-510 QLYPIDLQPIMR
+510 QLYPLDLQPIMR

-778 DIYDLRLIDR
+778 DFYDLRLIDR

-868 VIIPF
+868 T

>member
-1 MKKPVIICV
+1 
-10 DDEQTI
+10 
-16 LDSLEID
+16 
-23 LLKAFEDKYLIETAQ
+23 
-38 SGEEALELLSEL
+38 
-50 LAEQYEV
+50 
-57 PVVISDQIMPNM
+57 
-69 KGDELLRSVH
+69 
-79 AISPN
+79 
-84 TLKIML
+84 
-90 TGQADLEAV
+90 
-99 ANAINYAKLYRYI
+99 
-112 PKPWQCDDLKLTV
+112 
-125 TEAIYRYFQDQKL
+125 
-138 AEKQIELQEMNQE
+138 
-151 LAKLN
+151 
-156 RKQAMLIAKLHEN
+156 
-169 ESRLTQYLEAMPL
+169 
-182 GVCVLDANGQ
+182 
-192 SFYANQKAREVFGKG
+192 
-207 TVPHI
+207 
-212 NSEQKAAIY
+212 
-221 QFYKAGT
+221 
-228 NQRCPVEDLPIMQAL
+228 VEDLPIMQAL

-363 EFFALMEQYGTLS
+363 EFFALMEKYGTLS

-417 LRRVVDVE
+417 LRRLVDVE

-534 EIHGSDRIVPIE
+534 EIHRSDRIVPIE

-666 ITQNFGFIDKYIG
+666 ITDNFGFIDKYIG

-868 VIIPF
+868 T

>member
-69 KGDELLRSVH
+69 KGDELLRSVY

-363 EFFALMEQYGTLS
+363 EFFALMKKYGTLS

-433 EKALVAQEKLNE
+433 ETALVAQEKLNE

-699 MLEELNE
+699 MLEELYE

-778 DIYDLRLIDR
+778 DFYDLRLIDR

-868 VIIPF
+868 T

>member
-57 PVVISDQIMPNM
+57 PLVISDQIMPNM

-99 ANAINYAKLYRYI
+99 VNAINYAKLYRYI
-112 PKPWQCDDLKLTV
+112 PKPWQCDDLKLTA

-363 EFFALMEQYGTLS
+363 EFFALMEKYGTLS

-510 QLYPIDLQPIMR
+510 QLYPIDLQPIIR
-522 ALRGEFVRMDDL
+522 ALRGEFVRMDEL

-666 ITQNFGFIDKYIG
+666 ITDNFGFIDKYIG

-778 DIYDLRLIDR
+778 DFYYLRLIDR

-868 VIIPF
+868 V

>member
-69 KGDELLRSVH
+69 KGDELLRSVY

-112 PKPWQCDDLKLTV
+112 PKPWQCEDLKLTV
-125 TEAIYRYFQDQKL
+125 TEAIYRYFQDKQL

-192 SFYANQKAREVFGKG
+192 SFYANQKARKVFGKG

-267 ATPIYDSI
+267 ATPIYDSL
-275 GDISYGII
+275 GDIAYGII

-344 LASVNDIER
+344 IASVNDIER
-353 QLYVEPNRRQ
+353 QFYVAPNRRQ
-363 EFFALMEQYGTLS
+363 EFLALMEQYGTLS

-417 LRRVVDVE
+417 LRRLVDVE

-699 MLEELNE
+699 MLEELYE

-754 RVETLTKEYGVSM
+754 RVENLTKEYGVSM

-821 FEEALVLYNSDRCVE
+821 FEQALVLYNSDRCVE

-868 VIIPF
+868 T

>member
-99 ANAINYAKLYRYI
+99 VNAINYAKLYRYI
-112 PKPWQCDDLKLTV
+112 PKPWQCDDLKLTA

-363 EFFALMEQYGTLS
+363 EFFALMEKYGTLS

-445 ALSESESRLTQFLEA
+445 ALSESESRLTQLLEA

-778 DIYDLRLIDR
+778 DFYDLRLIDR

-860 CLKRVLPP
+860 CLKRVIPP
-868 VIIPF
+868 A